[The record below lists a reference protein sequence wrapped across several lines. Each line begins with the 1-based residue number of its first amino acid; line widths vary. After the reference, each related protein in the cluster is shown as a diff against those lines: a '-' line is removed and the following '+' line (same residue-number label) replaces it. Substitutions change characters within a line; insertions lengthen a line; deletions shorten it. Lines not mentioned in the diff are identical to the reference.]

1 MAEQNPNSKPEAV
14 KDQAAANA
22 APQTAPPNPTVKPAS
37 AGEQRP
43 EERAPTRA
51 GVITNPRPIVDPDAP
66 VVEPKVD
73 EQALPQSTLDEMEAG
88 RRALNRNRPVAS
100 AMEAARE
107 PKPVEASKA

>member
-22 APQTAPPNPTVKPAS
+22 APQTAPT
-37 AGEQRP
+37 RP
-43 EERAPTRA
+43 
-51 GVITNPRPIVDPDAP
+51 GVITNPKPVVDPDAP
-66 VVEPKVD
+66 VVEAKVD
-73 EQALPQSTLDEMEAG
+73 VNTLPQATLDEMEAG

-107 PKPVEASKA
+107 PKPVEAPKA